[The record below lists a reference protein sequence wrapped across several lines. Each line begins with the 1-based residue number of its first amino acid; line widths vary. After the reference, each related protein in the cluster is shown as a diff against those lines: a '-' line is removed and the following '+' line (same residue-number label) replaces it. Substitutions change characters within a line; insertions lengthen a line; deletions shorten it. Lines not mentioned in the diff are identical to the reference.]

1 MGNIINLKKMMPAA
15 MFAAGLLVSMNSAS
29 AQQAE
34 QEPLALL
41 QLDVD
46 GNGSLETVE
55 LYGGQM
61 TRGSSYRNDFL
72 LLLKGS
78 DSELLTAYVP
88 SINGGYD
95 CSLEKARFTGRGE
108 QLILSVGQGGDDG
121 SIEYRIIDF
130 ADPKA
135 VKEIF
140 TGSDNAGV
148 AATAEFVPD
157 FRSKIAFADGST
169 NYELLPKEKEFYEQ
183 RGLYDVD
190 GTLLKGYRRPY
201 VGKIHSLVAVDME
214 QDGILELLSLQNI
227 SGLNRE
233 DLLGK
238 LAGVWSY
245 DGSSGWK
252 LKSKTFYSGGKN
264 KDDKFHRSYNEKNW
278 RILPRQA
285 VHDSSSVTYPVFTAI
300 AAPEVQNKLNGD
312 FAIIAGPYLQNLATG
327 GCELDYTLTFVSEKF
342 ISMVFFGVLDEGE
355 KEIFAKIPL
364 NIDVQTGAQ
373 LALGDVLNLRDA
385 DLLPVLRLLTKKD
398 KVDFSKGIPESWYYN
413 GTNFVFCQ
421 RSETGEWLEATVA
434 ASDLKKFLLKPELF

>member
-1 MGNIINLKKMMPAA
+1 MGNIINFKKMMSAA

-183 RGLYDVD
+183 RGLYDVN

-398 KVDFSKGIPESWYYN
+398 MWISVKV
-413 GTNFVFCQ
+413 
-421 RSETGEWLEATVA
+421 
-434 ASDLKKFLLKPELF
+434 LLKAGIITGLILCFVSEVKPASGWKQRWLQAI

>member
-1 MGNIINLKKMMPAA
+1 MGNIINLKKMMSAA
-15 MFAAGLLVSMNSAS
+15 VFTAGFLVSMNSAA

-61 TRGSSYRNDFL
+61 TRGSSYRYDFL

-95 CSLEKARFTGRGE
+95 FSLEKAGFTGRGE

-121 SIEYRIIDF
+121 STEYRIIDF

-148 AATAEFVPD
+148 AASAEFVPD

-183 RGLYDVD
+183 RGLYDVN
-190 GTLLKGYRRPY
+190 GTLLKEYRRPS

-214 QDGILELLSLQNI
+214 QDGTLELLSLQNV
-227 SGLNRE
+227 SGLNKE

-245 DGSSGWK
+245 DADSGWK

-264 KDDKFHRSYNEKNW
+264 KDDKFHRSYNEKKW

-285 VHDSSSVTYPVFTAI
+285 VYDSSSVTYPVFTA
-300 AAPEVQNKLNGD
+300 ASAPEVQNKLNGD
-312 FAIIAGPYLQNLATG
+312 FSVIAAPYLHNLGAG
-327 GCELDYTLTFVSEKF
+327 GCELDYTLTFVGEKF

-355 KEIFAKIPL
+355 KEIFAKIPF
-364 NIDVQTGAQ
+364 NVDAQ
-373 LALGDVLNLRDA
+373 AGNRLEIGDVLNLRDT

-398 KVDFSKGIPESWYYN
+398 KVDFSKGVPESWYYN

-421 RSETGEWLEATVA
+421 RSETGEWLEATAA
-434 ASDLKKFLLKPELF
+434 ASDLKKFLLRPELF

>member
-1 MGNIINLKKMMPAA
+1 MGSWPGCGHMMAA
-15 MFAAGLLVSMNSAS
+15 VAG
-29 AQQAE
+29 
-34 QEPLALL
+34 
-41 QLDVD
+41 
-46 GNGSLETVE
+46 
-55 LYGGQM
+55 
-61 TRGSSYRNDFL
+61 
-72 LLLKGS
+72 
-78 DSELLTAYVP
+78 
-88 SINGGYD
+88 
-95 CSLEKARFTGRGE
+95 
-108 QLILSVGQGGDDG
+108 
-121 SIEYRIIDF
+121 
-130 ADPKA
+130 
-135 VKEIF
+135 
-140 TGSDNAGV
+140 
-148 AATAEFVPD
+148 
-157 FRSKIAFADGST
+157 
-169 NYELLPKEKEFYEQ
+169 
-183 RGLYDVD
+183 
-190 GTLLKGYRRPY
+190 
-201 VGKIHSLVAVDME
+201 
-214 QDGILELLSLQNI
+214 
-227 SGLNRE
+227 
-233 DLLGK
+233 
-238 LAGVWSY
+238 
-245 DGSSGWK
+245 K

>member
-1 MGNIINLKKMMPAA
+1 MGNIINLKKMMSAA

-29 AQQAE
+29 AQQDE

-398 KVDFSKGIPESWYYN
+398 IGIIVAVYMLASRKR
-413 GTNFVFCQ
+413 FVQ
-421 RSETGEWLEATVA
+421 EDPRGALAAAVELGLRLLQGEVQPNRAVRL
-434 ASDLKKFLLKPELF
+434 

>member
-1 MGNIINLKKMMPAA
+1 MGNIINLKKMMSAA

-29 AQQAE
+29 AQQDE

-95 CSLEKARFTGRGE
+95 CSL
-108 QLILSVGQGGDDG
+108 
-121 SIEYRIIDF
+121 
-130 ADPKA
+130 
-135 VKEIF
+135 
-140 TGSDNAGV
+140 DNAGV

-201 VGKIHSLVAVDME
+201 VGKIHSLVAVDMG